1 MISNLDNKDCTGCFA
16 CQNICPTEAIKMIE
30 SKDGFLYPKIDKEKC
45 VNCDVCEKVCPVI
58 NTPSVSNNNKYYAL
72 KLKNVSE
79 RKKSSSGGAFYAFA
93 KYILDENGVVYGAAY
108 DEDLCVRHIAVH
120 NLKELENLRGSK
132 YVQSIIGNTYYNAK
146 KDLIEGKKV
155 LFSGTACQIA
165 GLKKYLG
172 KDYINLLCID
182 LICHG
187 VPSPKVWKRYID
199 EISGEKRLVKVI
211 MRDKS
216 NNGNLSYFF
225 DGGSQVT
232 ELRKNSLF
240 MQGFLKNLYLRQS
253 CYNCHFKGISRCSDI
268 TIGDDFG
275 VIEYNPE
282 FSDGYGTSSLI
293 IHTDNGMNLIDKLT
307 DVSYISIEKKELLC
321 WNEHIVESAVN
332 NPNRNEFM
340 NLIDDKIE
348 ICELINNNII
358 NSNPSRKEKIGVFY
372 KIKRIIKR
380 VISLFWRNEIE

>member
-1 MISNLDNKDCTGCFA
+1 
-16 CQNICPTEAIKMIE
+16 MIE
-30 SKDGFLYPKIDKEKC
+30 SKDGFLYPKIEKEKC

-172 KDYINLLCID
+172 KDYRNLLCID

-225 DGGSQVT
+225 DDGSQVT

-293 IHTDNGMNLIDKLT
+293 IHTDNGMNLLDKLT

-358 NSNPSRKEKIGVFY
+358 TSNPSRKEKNGVFY